1 MKQFR
6 RSNVRRG
13 LSVAECLISLA
24 ITASLLTAVG
34 VAYSAST
41 DAVRANDEFFRAS
54 QAARVSVNQI
64 VAEVRKC
71 RSGVVDDTTLEL
83 TTANGDVK
91 TYSLNTDTR
100 KMTMTIDGVTPIT
113 TNMASNVNSLQFS
126 TDGQTISVTVTV
138 KVGKNLVTLSGSAI
152 PRRTLTYD

>member
-1 MKQFR
+1 MKQSS

-34 VAYSAST
+34 AAYSASS
-41 DAVRANDEFFRAS
+41 DAVKANDEFFRAS

-91 TYSLNTDTR
+91 TYSLNADTR

-113 TNMASNVNSLQFS
+113 TNMASNIDDLEFT

-138 KVGKNLVTLSGSAI
+138 KVGSNLVRLSGSAI

>member
-1 MKQFR
+1 
-6 RSNVRRG
+6 
-13 LSVAECLISLA
+13 VAECLITLA

-34 VAYSAST
+34 VAYSASS
-41 DAVRANDEFFRAS
+41 DAVKNNDEFFRAS

-91 TYSLNTDTR
+91 TYALNSDTH
-100 KMTMTIDGVTPIT
+100 KLTMTIDGVTPVT
-113 TNMASNVNSLQFS
+113 TNMASNIKDVNFT
-126 TDGQTISVTVTV
+126 TDGKTIALMVTV
-138 KVGKNLVTLSGSAI
+138 KVGNNAVTLSGSAI